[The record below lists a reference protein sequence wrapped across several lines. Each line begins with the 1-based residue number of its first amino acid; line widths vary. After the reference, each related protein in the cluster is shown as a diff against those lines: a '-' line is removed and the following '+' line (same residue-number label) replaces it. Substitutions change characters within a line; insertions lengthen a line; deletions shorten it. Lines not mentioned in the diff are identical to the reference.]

1 MKRYICKTMRIKA
14 IALTL
19 ALSAVLMLGACTI
32 SEEQLA
38 EKVKSAIVDDEKA
51 NDRQLEVTEFDLG
64 QKQGTQYKSVLKGKL
79 DGQEVIYDVVI
90 TDEGNDFDVDWDK
103 RR

>member
-1 MKRYICKTMRIKA
+1 MRIKA

-51 NDRQLEVTEFDLG
+51 NNRQLEVTEFDLG
-64 QKQGTQYKSVLKGKL
+64 QKHGTQYKSVLKGKL